1 MKLGMIGAGSIAA
14 NHLKAFAANPD
25 AEVVM
30 IADVCENLAK
40 GRAEAFNIAKYCTD
54 YKELLKDDSIEAV
67 SIATPTFTH
76 TQIVCDALAAG
87 KHVLCEKPP
96 ALTSAEVQQCV
107 DAAEKAG
114 KILMYGLVLHFTDY
128 FDYLK
133 EYADKGGFGKIYAAE
148 ATRKSRSTSLSGW
161 FVDKKR
167 AGGGMLMDAAIHE
180 VDFAMAM
187 MNYPKPKSILAYT
200 SNINAD
206 LPSRLKGGPS
216 GWKSATGEVC
226 ERTVESMAN
235 GFVTFE
241 NDACLTI
248 RTSHIQFTKAGRSI
262 EISGEKAGAR
272 IEGHAG
278 EINMVKVDENGYMTD
293 YHPGVAKGDPFQ
305 KQMNHFVDCCVN
317 GTECC
322 IKPENV
328 VALMTVMENLYKS
341 AELGK
346 AIEF

>member
-1 MKLGMIGAGSIAA
+1 MKLGMIGAGSIAV

-25 AEVVM
+25 VEVTA

-40 GRAEAFNIAKYCTD
+40 SRAEAFKIANCYTD
-54 YKELLKDDSIEAV
+54 YKEILKDDSIDAV

-96 ALTSAEVQQCV
+96 ALTAAEVQQCV
-107 DAAEKAG
+107 DAANKAG
-114 KILMYGLVLHFTDY
+114 KVLMYGLVLHFAEYTK
-128 FDYLK
+128 YLK
-133 EYADKGGFGKIYAAE
+133 EMVDNGLFGKIYAAE
-148 ATRKSRSTSLSGW
+148 ATRKSRCTGISGW

-167 AGGGMLMDAAIHE
+167 SGGGMLMDAAIHE
-180 VDFAMAM
+180 IDLVMYLM
-187 MNYPKPKSILAYT
+187 GYPKPKSILAYT
-200 SNINAD
+200 SNVNAD
-206 LPSRLKGGPS
+206 MPKYLKGGIG

-226 ERTVESMAN
+226 DRTVESMAN

-241 NDACLTI
+241 NGACLTI
-248 RTSHIQFTKAGRSI
+248 NTSHIQFTKAGRYV
-262 EISGEKAGAR
+262 EVSGEKAGAR
-272 IEGHAG
+272 VEGYGG
-278 EINMVKVDENGYMTD
+278 EVTISKIDELGYMSD
-293 YHPGVAKGDPFQ
+293 SQPSVSKGDSFQ
-305 KQMNHFVDCCVN
+305 GQLDHFVDCCVN

-328 VALMTVMENLYKS
+328 VTLMTVMENLYKS